1 MRGLLGAVPLTRSSE
16 TKPWSPPGASP
27 ESLAHQKMQLRSV
40 SRSPVAGK
48 KLRATFSDGSHTDFG
63 AAGYSDYTQH
73 RDAARRD
80 RYVARHAK
88 DLATRDPSRPGFLSM
103 FILWNRKTLAASV
116 ADYRR
121 RLRTGDWAPPR

>member
-1 MRGLLGAVPLTRSSE
+1 VRGVLGAVRLTRS
-16 TKPWSPPGASP
+16 
-27 ESLAHQKMQLRSV
+27 LARVSAQPKMQLRSV
-40 SRSPVAGK
+40 SLRSVSPSPVAGK

-80 RYVARHAK
+80 RYVARHTK
-88 DLATRDPSRPGFLSM
+88 DLATADPTRPGFLAM
-103 FILWNRKTLAASV
+103 FILWNRKTLPASI

-121 RLRTGDWAPPR
+121 RLRTGDWAPPK

>member
-1 MRGLLGAVPLTRSSE
+1 
-16 TKPWSPPGASP
+16 
-27 ESLAHQKMQLRSV
+27 MQLVSV

-88 DLATRDPSRPGFLSM
+88 DLATRDPSRPGFLAM

-121 RLRTGDWAPPR
+121 RLRTGDWAPP